1 MLDSMDTALPLLQCR
16 TCCLHWLKAQ
26 DWLDASKQK
35 TSNSGAGCETQ
46 GTDRSNPVYTET
58 WLEAPVRN
66 FENVAESCFYKC
78 FFSILL
84 MDFGQTLLEAHTC
97 VKHKPS
103 I

>member
-1 MLDSMDTALPLLQCR
+1 MLPSKRLRILELAAKPRALIVLIQCIQR
-16 TCCLHWLKAQ
+16 GIL
-26 DWLDASKQK
+26 
-35 TSNSGAGCETQ
+35 
-46 GTDRSNPVYTET
+46 PET